1 MSITF
6 PHFKRNTHSKKHHF
20 SSWLLMIGGCAVA
33 FLIILALSAL
43 YFVRIS
49 NDYFLTKAPE
59 ETVPIDII
67 KRNELEQVLSFFA
80 KRAEKTK
87 AIETSTV
94 ILPDP
99 AK

>member
-1 MSITF
+1 
-6 PHFKRNTHSKKHHF
+6 
-20 SSWLLMIGGCAVA
+20 MIGGCAVA